1 MKSFVRACAW
11 LRVATAA
18 IVVGSL
24 AVSIAIAAPVDR
36 ITIAEQPYMLAP
48 GAVSVAP
55 GASLSVTWSAPAGSS
70 AYDWVALY
78 RVGDPNTSYLWWQHT
93 GGTTS
98 GTAALTAPFEPGSYE
113 FRYLLDNG
121 YSTAAQSAAITV
133 SSGGGGGGGGGGGS
147 GGSYSLTPSAATI
160 SPGASLSIAWTAPS
174 GSSPYDWVALYR
186 AGDPNTSYLW
196 WSYTSGST
204 SGSAAITAP
213 TTTGT
218 YEFRYLLN
226 GAYTDALRSSPV
238 TVTSGGGG
246 GGGGGGSTYS
256 LAPSATTV
264 NAGASFSIAWT
275 APTGSSTHDWVAF
288 YRVGDPNTSY
298 LWWTYTGGSASGSAS
313 ITAPTTAGTYEFRYL
328 LNNGYTDAARSTSVA
343 VTSSSGGTY
352 QIVNQFPHDSGAF
365 TQGLVLSNGVL
376 YESTGLFGSSSLRR
390 VDRTTG
396 AVLQRV
402 DVAPQYFA
410 EGITIFQGKIFQI
423 TWQSQ
428 IGFIY
433 DPVTFAQI
441 GQFSYSGEG
450 WGLTHDGTNLIMSD
464 GTSQIRFLNP
474 STFQTVRSIT
484 VRDEQ
489 GSPVTQINELEYIN
503 GEIYANLWQTDW
515 IVRINPA
522 TGAITGRLDL
532 SGLSPRGPN
541 ADVLNG
547 IAYDQSTGHL
557 LVTGKLWSWLYEIRL
572 Q

>member
-1 MKSFVRACAW
+1 MKSVVRSLSR

-18 IVVGSL
+18 IFIGL
-24 AVSIAIAAPVDR
+24 AVASTAVASPAGR
-36 ITIAEQPYMLAP
+36 GTIAEQPYTLTPSPLSA
-48 GAVSVAP
+48 AP

-70 AYDWVALY
+70 IHDWVALYRVGDPSTSYLWWQYTGGASSGTAALTAPSQAGTYEFRYLLDNGYTSAAQSSAVTISTGGGGGGGGGTYSLTPSAATINPGASFSIAWTAPSGSSIYDWVALY
-78 RVGDPNTSYLWWQHT
+78 RVGDPNTSYLWWSS
-93 GGTTS
+93 TS
-98 GTAALTAPFEPGSYE
+98 GSTSGSATLTAPTSAGTYE
-113 FRYLLDNG
+113 FRYLLNG
-121 YSTAAQSAAITV
+121 GYTDALRSSPISV
-133 SSGGGGGGGGGGGS
+133 SSGGGGGGGGGGT
-147 GGSYSLTPSAATI
+147 YSLTPS
-160 SPGASLSIAWTAPS
+160 
-174 GSSPYDWVALYR
+174 V
-186 AGDPNTSYLW
+186 
-196 WSYTSGST
+196 
-204 SGSAAITAP
+204 
-213 TTTGT
+213 
-218 YEFRYLLN
+218 
-226 GAYTDALRSSPV
+226 
-238 TVTSGGGG
+238 
-246 GGGGGGSTYS
+246 
-256 LAPSATTV
+256 TTV

-275 APTGSSTHDWVAF
+275 APSASSSLDWVAL

-298 LWWTYTGGSASGSAS
+298 LWWTYTGGSTSSSAS
-313 ITAPTTAGTYEFRYL
+313 LTAPTTPGTYEFRYL
-328 LNNGYTDAARSTSVA
+328 LNSGYTDAARSASVT

-365 TQGLVLSNGVL
+365 TQGLVMSNGVL
-376 YESTGLFGSSSLRR
+376 YESTGLLGSSSLRR
-390 VDRTTG
+390 VDLTTG

-402 DVAPQYFA
+402 NVEPQYFA
-410 EGITIFQGKIFQI
+410 EGMTIFQGKIYQL

-441 GQFSYSGEG
+441 GQFSYTGEG

-474 STFQTVRSIT
+474 TTFQTVRSIT

-503 GEIYANLWQTDW
+503 GEIYANIWQTDL

-522 TGAITGRLDL
+522 TGAIIGRLDL
-532 SGLSPRGPN
+532 AGLSPRGPS